1 MRIVA
6 LEGIDGSGVSTHSK
20 LLHGKLVEAGVP
32 SCLWK
37 EPTEGPVGGL
47 IRGFLR
53 GAGGAVDSDV
63 MALLFAA
70 DRLWGLR
77 LGVAERCGGRPEVL
91 VVDRYKYSSLAYQGV
106 GSGLEWVDA
115 VNRKAPEAEILV
127 YIDVPTEVA
136 LRRITARERREVF
149 ETPEFLERVKSM
161 YEEVLRL
168 ARARGVKVIRV
179 EGVRGGVERG
189 IEDVQ
194 GEIAERVFEA
204 LGLARA

>member
-6 LEGIDGSGVSTHSK
+6 LEGIDGSGVSTHSR
-20 LLHGKLVEAGVP
+20 LLHARLAGAGVK

-37 EPTEGPVGGL
+37 EPTEGPVGRL

-53 GAGGAVDSDV
+53 STEGVDSDL

-77 LGVAERCGGRPEVL
+77 LGVVERCGGSPEVL